1 MNQPLLSLFFILA
14 AGLILS
20 RVVKLVHL
28 PNVTGY
34 LIAGLLIGPF
44 VGRLLT
50 KETLSSFT
58 VITNAAL
65 GFVAFS
71 IGGEFKLAHIRQV
84 GMRAICITFFEALG
98 AVLMVMIGLTLVHF
112 VFGGSQAPA
121 PVILL
126 LGAEAAAT
134 APAATLMVVKQ
145 YKARGPV
152 TDALL
157 PVVALDDAIGLM
169 IFSVC
174 MAVAK
179 VFASPDAVISFS
191 AVVLRP
197 LLEIVLS
204 LGLGAAIGALLA
216 LCMRFFKSRANRL
229 TLMVASVLLGIAVT
243 ELLSPYLSLSSL
255 LVCMMIGALFANLRD
270 DSVKILEGA
279 ERWTPPLFMAFFVI
293 SGANLQL
300 DMLLASGIVG
310 IVYILF
316 RVLGKYFGA
325 RLGATVVKANKN
337 IRKYLGV
344 ALIPQAG
351 VAIGMAVAVASEKQM
366 APYADKI
373 VTVVLCATLVYE
385 LIGPVLTKI
394 ALTKAGEIEKNNG
407 EKSWI
412 SNKK

>member
-1 MNQPLLSLFFILA
+1 MILA

-20 RVVKLVHL
+20 RVVKLVNL

-34 LIAGLLIGPF
+34 LVAGLLIGPC
-44 VGRLLT
+44 VGRLIT
-50 KETLSSFT
+50 KETLASFT
-58 VITNAAL
+58 VLTNIAL

-71 IGGEFKLAHIRQV
+71 IGGEFKLEHIKQIGV
-84 GMRAICITFFEALG
+84 RAICITFFEALA
-98 AVLMVMIGLTLVHF
+98 AVFTVMLGLTLVHF
-112 VFGGSQAPA
+112 IFGGESAPT
-121 PVILL
+121 PLILV

-145 YKARGPV
+145 YKAHGPV

-174 MAVAK
+174 IAIAK
-179 VFASPDAVISFS
+179 VFADENATLSFS
-191 AVVLRP
+191 AVVLKP

-204 LGLGAAIGALLA
+204 LGIGAVIGVALS
-216 LCMRFFKSRANRL
+216 LCMKFFKSRANRL
-229 TLMVASVLLGIAVT
+229 TLMLASVILGIACT
-243 ELLSPYLSLSSL
+243 ELLSKWLSLSSL
-255 LVCMMIGALFANLRD
+255 LVCMMIGALFANMRD
-270 DSVKILEGA
+270 DSIKILEGI

-300 DMLLASGIVG
+300 NMLLQVGIVG

-316 RVLGKYFGA
+316 RVAGKYLGA
-325 RLGATVVKANKN
+325 RIGATVVKADEN
-337 IRKYLGV
+337 IKKYLGI

-351 VAIGMAVAVASEKQM
+351 VAIGMAVAVAAEPQM
-366 APYADKI
+366 AAYSDKI

-385 LIGPVLTKI
+385 LVGPLLTKM
-394 ALTKAGEIEKNNG
+394 ALTRAGEIEKP
-407 EKSWI
+407 EK
-412 SNKK
+412 KKVIT

>member
-1 MNQPLLSLFFILA
+1 MNEPLLCLFFILA

-44 VGRLLT
+44 VGHLLS

-84 GMRAICITFFEALG
+84 GMRAICITFFEAIG
-98 AVLMVMIGLTLVHF
+98 AVLMVMIGLTLVHLI
-112 VFGGSQAPA
+112 FGGAQAPT

-174 MAVAK
+174 MAIAK
-179 VFASPDAVISFS
+179 VFASPDAAVSFS

-204 LGLGAAIGALLA
+204 LGLGAAIGSLLA

-229 TLMVASVLLGIAVT
+229 TLMIASVLLGIAVT
-243 ELLSPYLSLSSL
+243 ELISPYLSLSSL

-270 DSVKILEGA
+270 DSVQILEGT

-316 RVLGKYFGA
+316 RVAGKYFGA
-325 RLGATVVKANKN
+325 RLGATVVKADEN

-351 VAIGMAVAVASEKQM
+351 VAIGMAVAVAAEEQM

-394 ALTKAGEIEKNNG
+394 ALTKAGEIEK
-407 EKSWI
+407 K
-412 SNKK
+412 

>member
-1 MNQPLLSLFFILA
+1 MILA

-20 RVVKLVHL
+20 RVVKLVNL

-34 LIAGLLIGPF
+34 LVAGLLIGPC
-44 VGRLLT
+44 VGRLIT
-50 KETLSSFT
+50 KETLASFT
-58 VITNAAL
+58 ILTNVAL

-71 IGGEFKLAHIRQV
+71 IGGEFKLEHIKQI
-84 GMRAICITFFEALG
+84 GIRAICITFFEALA
-98 AVLMVMIGLTLVHF
+98 AVFMVMLGLTLVHF
-112 VFGGSQAPA
+112 IFGGQTAPT
-121 PVILL
+121 PLILV

-145 YKARGPV
+145 YKAHGPV

-174 MAVAK
+174 IAIAK
-179 VFASPDAVISFS
+179 VFADENAVLSFS
-191 AVVLRP
+191 AVVLKP

-204 LGLGAAIGALLA
+204 LGIGAVIGIALS
-216 LCMRFFKSRANRL
+216 LCMKFFKSRANRL
-229 TLMVASVLLGIAVT
+229 TLMLAAVVLGIACT
-243 ELLSPYLSLSSL
+243 ELLSKWLSLSSL
-255 LVCMMIGALFANLRD
+255 LVCMMIGALFANMRD
-270 DSVKILEGA
+270 DSIKILEGI

-300 DMLLASGIVG
+300 NMLLQVGIVG

-316 RVLGKYFGA
+316 RVAGKYIGA
-325 RLGATVVKANKN
+325 RVGATVVKADQN
-337 IRKYLGV
+337 IKKYLGI

-351 VAIGMAVAVASEKQM
+351 VAIGMAVAVAAEPQM
-366 APYADKI
+366 AAYSDRI

-385 LIGPVLTKI
+385 LVGPLLTKM
-394 ALTKAGEIEKNNG
+394 ALTRAGEIEPEKKNVV
-407 EKSWI
+407 
-412 SNKK
+412 

>member
-1 MNQPLLSLFFILA
+1 
-14 AGLILS
+14 
-20 RVVKLVHL
+20 
-28 PNVTGY
+28 
-34 LIAGLLIGPF
+34 
-44 VGRLLT
+44 
-50 KETLSSFT
+50 
-58 VITNAAL
+58 
-65 GFVAFS
+65 
-71 IGGEFKLAHIRQV
+71 
-84 GMRAICITFFEALG
+84 
-98 AVLMVMIGLTLVHF
+98 IGLTLVHF